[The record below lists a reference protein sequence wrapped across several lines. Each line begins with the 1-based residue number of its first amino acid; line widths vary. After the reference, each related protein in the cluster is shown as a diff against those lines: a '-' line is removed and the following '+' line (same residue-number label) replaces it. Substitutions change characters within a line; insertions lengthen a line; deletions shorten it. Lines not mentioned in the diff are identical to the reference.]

1 MNKWI
6 VLSAF
11 CSTLSYAYAYAYA
24 YAELVSQ
31 DLLSHHFDVPELP
44 SLEMQHSVC
53 HSLVCNSIS
62 EPQLVS
68 SAGDFPER
76 ESNPTI
82 DTITS
87 AIYFVG
93 EMGVAENL
101 STPEYEKFFEN

>member
-11 CSTLSYAYAYAYA
+11 CSTLSHAS
-24 YAELVSQ
+24 AELASQ
-31 DLLSHHFDVPELP
+31 DLLSNHFDASEF
-44 SLEMQHSVC
+44 SSMETQHSVC
-53 HSLVCNSIS
+53 TSLVCNSIS
-62 EPQLVS
+62 EPQLAPA
-68 SAGDFPER
+68 AGDFPER

-82 DTITS
+82 DTIAS

-93 EMGVAENL
+93 EVGIAENL

>member
-11 CSTLSYAYAYAYA
+11 CSTLSYAS
-24 YAELVSQ
+24 AELVSQ

-44 SLEMQHSVC
+44 SLEMQQSVC
-53 HSLVCNSIS
+53 NSLVCNSIS